1 MSCGKG
7 EQDQLCWWTQRMSG
21 PEPPLGALQRSTHRS
36 WCHQEGLDWSLC
48 RLEKLLCKSLSPF
61 CILAWDSNPQ
71 RGSELKWSW
80 WNARG
85 RDSTQVV
92 TTSTAWSGL
101 TSFLA
106 VQGNGEEQPLW
117 VSSCFVVGTEQ
128 SISESLHQQTSA
140 HQTHL
145 QSDYFLLICSKAA
158 DKRQGMGEGKMK
170 GRRSVEEEARLAT
183 SVTCFCCCL
192 ASLHHFFC
200 SLI

>member
-1 MSCGKG
+1 MYELWKG
-7 EQDQLCWWTQRMSG
+7 RTRSAVLVDTENVWARTTSGSFAEEHTQVMVPPRG
-21 PEPPLGALQRSTHRS
+21 TGLEFVPLG
-36 WCHQEGLDWSLC
+36 
-48 RLEKLLCKSLSPF
+48 KVVCKSLSLSAF
-61 CILAWDSNPQ
+61 LHGDSNPQ

-145 QSDYFLLICSKAA
+145 QGDYFLLICSKAA

-170 GRRSVEEEARLAT
+170 GRSVEEEARLAT